1 MFNDLLEIGKDFI
14 RKILG
19 SRLFILSIFFTGLF
33 GILGMRLF
41 KLQIVDGETYQED
54 YMALTEKT
62 IKLDSTRGN
71 IYDKN
76 GNVLAYNELS
86 YNVTIQ
92 DNGDYTK
99 SNDKNRMLL
108 ELVKI
113 LYRHGEAV
121 EGEFSVGFDSNGKIP
136 MERWYTQLPVRRPEN
151 VLSQIIMV

>member
-1 MFNDLLEIGKDFI
+1 MYSDLLEIFKDFV
-14 RKILG
+14 KKLLA

-33 GILGMRLF
+33 GILVVRLF
-41 KLQIVDGETYQED
+41 NLQVVSGEEYQQD

-62 IKLDSTRGN
+62 MKLDRTRGN

-76 GNVLAYNELS
+76 GNILAYNELS

-92 DNGDYTK
+92 DNGDYAK

-108 ELVKI
+108 ELVRI

-121 EGEFSVGFDSNGKIP
+121 EGEFSI
-136 MERWYTQLPVRRPEN
+136 
-151 VLSQIIMV
+151 